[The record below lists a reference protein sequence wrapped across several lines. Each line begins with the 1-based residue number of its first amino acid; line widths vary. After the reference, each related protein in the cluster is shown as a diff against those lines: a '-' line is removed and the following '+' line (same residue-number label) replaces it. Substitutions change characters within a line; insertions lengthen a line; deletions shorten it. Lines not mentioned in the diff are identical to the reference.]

1 MESKSI
7 SNFFKEF
14 EDVIR
19 KLNIPKKDFES
30 IFKILSESETST
42 KTFGD
47 IGELIQNI
55 PLSKPFET
63 ILLICFSSLEN
74 LFTANLN
81 KEIDERLDE
90 ELFNISNREVHLILF
105 KLFFILRSPISE
117 NRQTSLTIFTV
128 LLTIIGFSN
137 ICDKS
142 ELVKFTSNV
151 FKQNDI
157 DMQEILMNM
166 FRSLYFLTNKEND
179 ILNSKQGNNRYH

>member
-1 MESKSI
+1 MEDKSI
-7 SNFFKEF
+7 SNFFEEF
-14 EDVIR
+14 EDVIK

-30 IFKILSESETST
+30 IFKILAESETST

-47 IGELIQNI
+47 IGKLIQEI

-63 ILLICFSSLEN
+63 VLLICFSSLEN
-74 LFTANLN
+74 RFTANLN
-81 KEIDERLDE
+81 KEIEERLDK
-90 ELFNISNREVHLILF
+90 ELINISNREVHLILF
-105 KLFFILRSPISE
+105 KLFFIIRSSVGE
-117 NRQTSLTIFTV
+117 NKQTSLTIFTI

-157 DMQEILMNM
+157 DMQETLLNM
-166 FRSLYFLTNKEND
+166 FRSLYFLENKEND
-179 ILNSKQGNNRYH
+179 LLSNKQGNSKYN